1 VDRFST
7 SSEALTVMA
16 SGDWTRIGGQTR
28 SRFAVDFDADSLG
41 GMLDALGFTGMVEEG
56 PVKSRMV
63 GDWPG
68 SPGSFRLDRFDGNL
82 RVDVGAGRLLD
93 VEPGTGRFIGLVS
106 IAEIPRRL
114 TFDFSDFFEKGF
126 AFNGMNGD
134 FEFKDGDARTANLR
148 IDGPAAEINVSGTTA
163 LAAREYD
170 QRVEV
175 LPKAGGVLPA
185 IGAVTGGP
193 AGAALGAVA
202 QAVLQVPLKQA
213 TRTVYSVQGPWAEP
227 DVDVVERGPRRTS
240 PNRETPEGIRN
251 DAA

>member
-1 VDRFST
+1 
-7 SSEALTVMA
+7 
-16 SGDWTRIGGQTR
+16 
-28 SRFAVDFDADSLG
+28 VDFDADSLG

-126 AFNGMNGD
+126 AFNGMSGD
-134 FEFKDGDARTANLR
+134 FEFKGGDARTANLR
-148 IDGPAAEINVSGTTA
+148 IDGPSAEINVSGTTA